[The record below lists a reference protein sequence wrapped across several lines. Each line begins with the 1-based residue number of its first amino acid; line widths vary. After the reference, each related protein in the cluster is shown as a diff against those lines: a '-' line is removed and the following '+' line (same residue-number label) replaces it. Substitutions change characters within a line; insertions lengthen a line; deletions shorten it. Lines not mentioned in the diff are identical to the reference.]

1 MLSESNSPKCTCNSQ
16 PLKVRF
22 ATHSTILAT
31 LLHVS
36 IVRFLF
42 AGSSST
48 SVAIVWG
55 VTGGQLPAMTF
66 EEFRTRSSS
75 NNNNNSSNNKNN
87 SNTRTTTTRAATTS
101 PRFVYFVWFIVTIFG
116 FCVLF
121 AGVRYIV
128 VVAAVVVAVASV
140 AVAKK
145 AAHTGQS
152 AKSNTPLQFDTSAKR
167 VKGKN
172 DRERERGGKGAAREA
187 NCAYAALAKNCKCA
201 IYGQLISSWRFM
213 TASNC

>member
-1 MLSESNSPKCTCNSQ
+1 MLSESNSPKFTCNSQ

-22 ATHSTILAT
+22 AIHSTVLAT

-75 NNNNNSSNNKNN
+75 KSNNN

-128 VVAAVVVAVASV
+128 VVAAVAAVVVAVAVASV

-172 DRERERGGKGAAREA
+172 DRERERGGREQQERQIA
-187 NCAYAALAKNCKCA
+187 HTP
-201 IYGQLISSWRFM
+201 R
-213 TASNC
+213 